1 MRRVHWP
8 RRTRG
13 ASAVGG
19 GNAELVLLPTSR
31 SSGPPDGLGHGMI
44 GAAVSAWSAV
54 ALVGS
59 YELLMVI
66 TRSAQFPA
74 APVQHGDVPAADPLG
89 ERRGGVRG

>member
-1 MRRVHWP
+1 
-8 RRTRG
+8 
-13 ASAVGG
+13 
-19 GNAELVLLPTSR
+19 
-31 SSGPPDGLGHGMI
+31 MI